1 MREQGGRV
9 VLTDLGA
16 AREHASGA
24 GDEAAPQGTPA
35 TMAPEQLLG
44 GAVGPAADIYGLGA
58 LLFRLVTGRY
68 PIEASSLTELC
79 DRHRRGEVHRALD
92 LRPDLPPEFVRVVE
106 RAMAPQPEQRFAS
119 AGEMENA
126 LAATLGGTHE
136 HGEKRPL
143 QATRG
148 RSATPW
154 LLAAAALAVLAL
166 ILLAPWRQL
175 SLLRRTT
182 PARPSASKA
191 APGGGAGVQRA
202 PTSPAPPAVVPTAR
216 LHRLRGGRDELLAA
230 DSGLALG
237 DALSLEYE
245 GPEPMHVYV
254 FDRDEKGSV
263 FVLFPIAG
271 LDLGNPLP
279 GKTSLRL
286 PGTREGKP
294 FDWRVS
300 SRGGGEEFIVLASR
314 TQLEDLEQEIA
325 TLPRARM
332 GSAAGGGRSGREAA
346 SGLRGVG
353 VITPEPPSGNSN
365 GRRLSQSI
373 GRLEQT
379 RPDVWEW
386 KLELRGPAP

>member
-1 MREQGGRV
+1 
-9 VLTDLGA
+9 
-16 AREHASGA
+16 
-24 GDEAAPQGTPA
+24 
-35 TMAPEQLLG
+35 
-44 GAVGPAADIYGLGA
+44 
-58 LLFRLVTGRY
+58 
-68 PIEASSLTELC
+68 
-79 DRHRRGEVHRALD
+79 
-92 LRPDLPPEFVRVVE
+92 
-106 RAMAPQPEQRFAS
+106 
-119 AGEMENA
+119 
-126 LAATLGGTHE
+126 
-136 HGEKRPL
+136 
-143 QATRG
+143 
-148 RSATPW
+148 
-154 LLAAAALAVLAL
+154 
-166 ILLAPWRQL
+166 
-175 SLLRRTT
+175 
-182 PARPSASKA
+182 
-191 APGGGAGVQRA
+191 
-202 PTSPAPPAVVPTAR
+202 
-216 LHRLRGGRDELLAA
+216 
-230 DSGLALG
+230 
-237 DALSLEYE
+237 
-245 GPEPMHVYV
+245 MHVYV